1 MRTRSVFSVVLV
13 ALIAAGCGNSGSD
26 ETAPAATPATTAA
39 PTTTAAAPTTTA
51 TPTTTAAPATTT
63 TTTEPPDPRFTFVP
77 LEGVPG
83 VDDEEIAFAVIGI
96 RTNNPLGTCI
106 LDCYLDGIEAYFAFR
121 NAEGGLFGRE
131 LSVSYVL
138 DDELFS
144 TRFGPWRSSPPT
156 TFSACSTPP

>member
-1 MRTRSVFSVVLV
+1 MRTRFVFSVVLV

-63 TTTEPPDPRFTFVP
+63 AAPATTTTTTEPPDPRFIFELV
-77 LEGVPG
+77 EGVPG

-106 LDCYLDGIEAYFAFR
+106 LD
-121 NAEGGLFGRE
+121 
-131 LSVSYVL
+131 LSL
-138 DDELFS
+138 IHI
-144 TRFGPWRSSPPT
+144 
-156 TFSACSTPP
+156 